1 MRQASYTTLGIEL
14 REVSAPHLP
23 SGWVRLNVAACGICG
38 TDLHVYEKASSFGRN
53 VCPGHEFVGT
63 ISEGGGG
70 LPDALYAVD
79 PTIHCRTCQYCL
91 GGKPQFCPMFKTIG
105 IFADG
110 GAADSVVVPRYA
122 LHVIDPSVP
131 SHVAVQAEPLA
142 VGIRGLHLGPL
153 DPDSHALVLG
163 AGSIGLIIGMLAR
176 DRARQVAITARYT
189 HQRSVAEALGLLAL
203 NEDEVEVWAAEHK
216 PDVVYETVGGNA
228 DTINVG
234 MTCAAKGGTVVVLGS
249 FNIASVAISPRTL
262 LAKEL
267 HITAS
272 LAYGRGHRESEF
284 AAAVSL
290 VPRYARELEAMATH
304 QFPLDKIDT
313 AFKTALDKST
323 GAIKVAIIP

>member
-14 REVSAPHLP
+14 REVNAPHP
-23 SGWVRLNVAACGICG
+23 PDEWVRLNVAACGICG
-38 TDLHVYEKASSFGRN
+38 TDLHVYERATSFGRD

-63 ISEGGGG
+63 IAEGGVG
-70 LPDALYAVD
+70 LADELYAVD

-110 GAADSVVVPRYA
+110 GIADSVIVPRYA
-122 LHVIDPSVP
+122 LHMIDPSVP
-131 SHVAVQAEPLA
+131 SYVAAQSEPLA
-142 VGIRGLHLGPL
+142 VAIRGLHVGPL

-163 AGSIGLIIGMLAR
+163 AGSIGLITGMLAR
-176 DRARQVAITARYT
+176 DRARQVAITARYA
-189 HQRSVAEALGLLAL
+189 HQRTVAEALGLLVL
-203 NEDEVEVWAAEHK
+203 HEDEVEVWAAEHK

-249 FNIASVAISPRTL
+249 FNIGSVSISPQTL

-267 HITAS
+267 HLTAS
-272 LAYGRGHRESEF
+272 LAYGRGHRGSEF

-290 VPRYARELEAMATH
+290 VPRYSHELETMATH
-304 QFPLDKIDT
+304 QFPLDKIDA